1 MGDRLRVVQVIARLN
16 VGGPAALVLGVADG
30 LDPDRFESVVLH
42 GAVDDGEAD
51 WRDVRGVP
59 DVPDVRDVRVL
70 SRGSAALRQVTGL
83 GRAVRPG
90 DDARAMGALVRQI
103 RRLRPDIVH
112 THTAKAGALGRVAAR
127 LAAVNGRRPRI
138 VHTFHGHVLQGYFR
152 PAPRRGIVTIERQL
166 ARGTDRIVTVGDA
179 VRQELLAAGIGRPAQ
194 YTVIPPG
201 VDPLPTIP
209 AAQARRYLDVPSG
222 RLVVAFVGRLTSIK
236 RPDRAVAA
244 VAALRASG
252 VDAHLLIAG
261 DGDLRAITERQAA
274 VLGDAVT
281 FLGWTSEIGVVLSAA
296 DVVLLTS
303 DNEGMPVTLVEAA
316 HAGVQSV
323 ATDVGGVGEVVTDR
337 VTGLVVPPTVEA
349 VADGLA
355 ALLTDAGRRTG
366 MGAAAEALAADRFTT
381 PALVEAHTA
390 VYTEV
395 VR

>member
-1 MGDRLRVVQVIARLN
+1 M
-16 VGGPAALVLGVADG
+16 
-30 LDPDRFESVVLH
+30 
-42 GAVDDGEAD
+42 
-51 WRDVRGVP
+51 
-59 DVPDVRDVRVL
+59 
-70 SRGSAALRQVTGL
+70 
-83 GRAVRPG
+83 
-90 DDARAMGALVRQI
+90 
-103 RRLRPDIVH
+103 
-112 THTAKAGALGRVAAR
+112 
-127 LAAVNGRRPRI
+127 
-138 VHTFHGHVLQGYFR
+138 
-152 PAPRRGIVTIERQL
+152 
-166 ARGTDRIVTVGDA
+166 
-179 VRQELLAAGIGRPAQ
+179 
-194 YTVIPPG
+194 
-201 VDPLPTIP
+201 
-209 AAQARRYLDVPSG
+209 
-222 RLVVAFVGRLTSIK
+222 GRLTGIK

-316 HAGVQSV
+316 HSGVPAV
-323 ATDVGGVGEVVTDR
+323 ATDVGGVGEVVTDG